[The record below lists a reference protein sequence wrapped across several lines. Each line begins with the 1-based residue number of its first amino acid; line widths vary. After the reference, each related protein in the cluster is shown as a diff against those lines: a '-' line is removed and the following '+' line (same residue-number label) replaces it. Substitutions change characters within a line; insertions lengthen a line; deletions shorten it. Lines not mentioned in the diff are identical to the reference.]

1 MLIRTAISALSPS
14 GQNGRLSILIF
25 HRVLPLPDPLLPDE
39 PDIARYDQTMVWIR
53 AWFNVLPLDEA
64 LARLASGTLPAR
76 AAVITFDDG
85 YADNL
90 LQAVPI
96 LKRHGL
102 HATFFIATG
111 FLDGGIMWN
120 DRIIEAVRNARA
132 TAISIRTLSLET
144 LAIATSAEK
153 LIAINCLIRAIK
165 HLPPEQRQEMVD
177 SVVDACGVTLPSDLM
192 LTSEQLVKLRDSGMG
207 IGAHTVNHP
216 ILSLLKRDVALRE
229 IGDSRDHLES
239 ILQQRVLLFAYPN
252 GKYGADYNEDHTR
265 IVRSLGFSA
274 ALTTTPG
281 AARKDTDSYQL
292 PRFTPWDRSR
302 LRFGIRLLDN
312 FRHREPKHFDL
323 APASH
328 AL

>member
-1 MLIRTAISALSPS
+1 M
-14 GQNGRLSILIF
+14 
-25 HRVLPLPDPLLPDE
+25 E

-120 DRIIEAVRNARA
+120 DRIIEAAPA
-132 TAISIRTLSLET
+132 TPVPQRSVSGPQSQT

-153 LIAINCLIRAIK
+153 LIAINLAPIWAIK

-207 IGAHTVNHP
+207 IGHTPSTIRFSPSSNAMWHLGKSATVAIISNLFCNNVSFSSPTRMENMEP
-216 ILSLLKRDVALRE
+216 ITTKTIPVSCAPLDF
-229 IGDSRDHLES
+229 
-239 ILQQRVLLFAYPN
+239 QQ
-252 GKYGADYNEDHTR
+252 H
-265 IVRSLGFSA
+265 
-274 ALTTTPG
+274 
-281 AARKDTDSYQL
+281 
-292 PRFTPWDRSR
+292 
-302 LRFGIRLLDN
+302 
-312 FRHREPKHFDL
+312 
-323 APASH
+323 
-328 AL
+328 

>member
-120 DRIIEAVRNARA
+120 DRIIEAVRNSRA

>member
-1 MLIRTAISALSPS
+1 M
-14 GQNGRLSILIF
+14 
-25 HRVLPLPDPLLPDE
+25 LPLPDPLLPDE